1 MAESLG
7 QIPFGK
13 FRGIDIEDIPDDY
26 LKWVIG
32 EDWFKVKFKTLCEI
46 IKKELKYRDDFDLHI
61 KEGG

>member
-13 FRGIDIEDIPDDY
+13 FKGSDIEDVPDSY

-32 EDWFKVKFKTLCEI
+32 EDWFKEKFKDLCGN

-61 KEGG
+61 KEEY